1 MTNLF
6 RVNSILFTLLLVVAA
21 VPAHADWKQFL
32 DDFSKKAGSS
42 ALGEQQGADLSSDKI
57 VNGLKE
63 ALEVGTKKAVEKVS
77 QEGGYLNNPQI
88 RIPLPPRVQQAA
100 GLMRQLGL
108 NKMADDFEQSINLA
122 AEKAAPQATSIM
134 IDAIKKM
141 TIDDARNILNGE
153 NDAATRFFEDKTRNK
168 LAGLFE
174 PIIDSSLN
182 EVGATRYYNQLDD
195 KVSSLPVVG
204 QDLNMDLPDYVT
216 AQALDGLFVMIAE
229 EEQKIR
235 NNPAA
240 RTSEILQQVFGS
252 K

>member
-1 MTNLF
+1 MTKQAKLS
-6 RVNSILFTLLLVVAA
+6 SILFTLFLLATA
-21 VPAHADWKQFL
+21 VPANADWKQFL
-32 DDFSKKAGSS
+32 NDFSKAGSS
-42 ALGEQQGADLSSDKI
+42 TLGSQQGAELSPDTI

-77 QEGGYLNNPQI
+77 QEGGYLNNPKI

-174 PIIDSSLN
+174 PIIDTSLN

-204 QDLNMDLPDYVT
+204 QDINMDLPDYVT
-216 AQALDGLFVMIAE
+216 AQALDGLFIMIAA

-235 NNPAA
+235 NNPTA

>member
-1 MTNLF
+1 MTKQAKLS
-6 RVNSILFTLLLVVAA
+6 SILFTLFLLVTA
-21 VPAHADWKQFL
+21 VPANADWKQFL
-32 DDFSKKAGSS
+32 NDFSKAGSS
-42 ALGEQQGADLSSDKI
+42 ALGSQQGAELSPDTI

>member
-1 MTNLF
+1 MKFSATFTSIVFLF
-6 RVNSILFTLLLVVAA
+6 SLLATS
-21 VPAHADWKQFL
+21 PSHADWKKFL
-32 DDFSKKAGSS
+32 EDFSKSGST
-42 ALGEQQGADLSSDKI
+42 ALESSQGSDLSADTI
-57 VNGLKE
+57 ANGLKE
-63 ALEVGTKKAVEKVS
+63 ALETGTRKAVENVS
-77 QEGGYLNNPQI
+77 KEGGYLNNPQI

-108 NKMADDFEQSINLA
+108 NKMADDFEQSINRA

-134 IDAIKKM
+134 IDAIKSM

-153 NDAATRFFEDKTRNK
+153 TDSATRFFEDKTRGK

-174 PIIDSSLN
+174 PIIDTSLN

-195 KVSSLPVVG
+195 QLSSVPVVG
-204 QDLNMDLPDYVT
+204 QDLNLDLPDYVT
-216 AQALDGLFVMIAE
+216 GQALDGLFVMIAQ

-240 RTSEILQQVFGS
+240 RTSELLQQVFGS

>member
-1 MTNLF
+1 MSYRDKFSVVL
-6 RVNSILFTLLLVVAA
+6 VTLSLGCLTA
-21 VPAHADWKQFL
+21 PAQADWKQFL
-32 DDFSKKAGSS
+32 NDFSKSGTAI
-42 ALGEQQGADLSSDKI
+42 LGNQQGSDLSTDMI
-57 VNGLKE
+57 ANGLKE
-63 ALEVGTKKAVEKVS
+63 ALEVGTRKAVENVS

-100 GLMRQLGL
+100 GVMRQMGL
-108 NKMADDFEQSINLA
+108 NKMADDFEQSINRA

-134 IDAIKKM
+134 IDAIKSM
-141 TIDDARNILNGE
+141 TIDDARTILNGE
-153 NDAATRFFEDKTRNK
+153 NDAATRFFEDRTRTK

-174 PIIDSSLN
+174 PIIDTSLN

-204 QDLNMDLPDYVT
+204 QDLNLDLPDYVT
-216 AQALDGLFVMIAE
+216 GQALDGLFVMLAQ